1 MTRPCS
7 CCACCFR
14 VVRDEA
20 DAGDE
25 DAAGDD
31 AEDPPPVEQLVR
43 AAARATATASPLI
56 LSEEGT

>member
-14 VVRDEA
+14 VEA

-25 DAAGDD
+25 DAVGDD
-31 AEDPPPVEQLVR
+31 VEDPPPVEQLVR
-43 AAARATATASPLI
+43 AAVRATAAASPLI
-56 LSEEGT
+56 FSEEGI